1 MDYFD
6 NQGRRPDDAT
16 VPCTDPMINP
26 DMRTTTT
33 TGNNLMNNNTVEASS
48 QRRRNDGQFAS
59 REECERLLAPPSR
72 NNSPLT
78 GPASESWVEIASQP
92 SSSSLSSIGDEIVT
106 TGLRVHRRRHQLHSR
121 QPHSQTSNRSA
132 MPQSYLVSH
141 TAARGNTSSQEDIGT
156 ESESDTSPLHLGSRQ
171 QTVMTVE
178 NPSSGYDDDDDD
190 SGDENA
196 TALGRPA
203 PPAFRPQPNAFSH
216 PPSHLTHRHSTPSYS
231 SSGLNPHERVSGYR
245 SRRSSYSRGS
255 HQRPN
260 FMSPSYRE
268 DNDAALRASLTTLLS
283 CAAAARALP
292 KRNGEPEAVVAG
304 PSSNVAALQPMG
316 LRLVPET
323 ELMRGPDVSPRTTS
337 PPEPSKAQAQT
348 QPSVTRTPSSTSDRS
363 ADKVSKR
370 SQKSASGPSR
380 ATKKKRTSESAADNL
395 SVAATY
401 YISPTLM
408 TWVVGAGVVVL
419 VSVVGF
425 GAGYVIGREVG
436 RQEGAGAIVGGVG
449 RTGNATGSC
458 GREIVQGTGTLRRF
472 RWGSMGRSV
481 VA

>member
-6 NQGRRPDDAT
+6 SQGRRPDDAT

-26 DMRTTTT
+26 DKRTTTNA
-33 TGNNLMNNNTVEASS
+33 GNSPLNNNTVDASS
-48 QRRRNDGQFAS
+48 QRRRND
-59 REECERLLAPPSR
+59 
-72 NNSPLT
+72 
-78 GPASESWVEIASQP
+78 ESWVEIASQP

-106 TGLRVHRRRHQLHSR
+106 TGLRVHRRRHQLHNR
-121 QPHSQTSNRSA
+121 QPHSQTGNRSA

-171 QTVMTVE
+171 QTVATAE

-316 LRLVPET
+316 LRLVPEA

-337 PPEPSKAQAQT
+337 P
-348 QPSVTRTPSSTSDRS
+348 RS
-363 ADKVSKR
+363 LQRRRRRHS
-370 SQKSASGPSR
+370 
-380 ATKKKRTSESAADNL
+380 
-395 SVAATY
+395 
-401 YISPTLM
+401 
-408 TWVVGAGVVVL
+408 
-419 VSVVGF
+419 
-425 GAGYVIGREVG
+425 
-436 RQEGAGAIVGGVG
+436 
-449 RTGNATGSC
+449 
-458 GREIVQGTGTLRRF
+458 LR
-472 RWGSMGRSV
+472 
-481 VA
+481 